1 MRSNASAQLVCTAKT
16 PLSGGSFLLTM
27 EMRPSHEQGQST
39 AGSPRKQNRA
49 TALPKGILVAPMPPT
64 PFYSPQYPAY
74 VFAAAHA
81 PGQVPA
87 PGQVAVVPRI
97 GMQSSR
103 APHPGHMS
111 IAQSRPVSHGW
122 PERAVHP
129 LAASF
134 IPPALPTPRPGF
146 IKRTVPQLVWDPY
159 QKQRSKKN
167 AKDVVIHHFPNG
179 VTPLDTHRITFDL
192 VGQAPGSGIPL
203 ALLDV
208 VHIDAT
214 LCHLVDANEPILID
228 RQRLHGDDCEVEA
241 GHSYNYIDLCMAWP
255 AYLQHSKTKFRCTLT
270 IRDVCGYSSRA
281 RILKDCSRHI
291 THFFEYAQ
299 RTPSTTARTSEE
311 DMIWAFGPS
320 GLSFDTV
327 RLVSLF
333 QMAGQFFLGEF
344 DAEISQEV
352 WDRRLNEA
360 KVPMVY

>member
-1 MRSNASAQLVCTAKT
+1 MLPDKF
-16 PLSGGSFLLTM
+16 PLPDKLPLCPGLACNPRERRT
-27 EMRPSHEQGQST
+27 QDTCQSLKVDQCLM
-39 AGSPRKQNRA
+39 G
-49 TALPKGILVAPMPPT
+49 
-64 PFYSPQYPAY
+64 
-74 VFAAAHA
+74 
-81 PGQVPA
+81 
-87 PGQVAVVPRI
+87 
-97 GMQSSR
+97 
-103 APHPGHMS
+103 
-111 IAQSRPVSHGW
+111 
-122 PERAVHP
+122 ERAVHP
-129 LAASF
+129 LAANF

-203 ALLDV
+203 ALLDA

-241 GHSYNYIDLCMAWP
+241 GHSYNYIDLCMA
-255 AYLQHSKTKFRCTLT
+255 
-270 IRDVCGYSSRA
+270 
-281 RILKDCSRHI
+281 
-291 THFFEYAQ
+291 YAQ